1 MIKLLKR
8 YIKSQKTLFWSLFHP
23 DNIFCFNFAND
34 AEKITWDFVKKKM
47 KGYTSICE
55 LGCFNGR
62 SAFILW
68 KFFRDKKYI
77 GYDLNIFAIFLA
89 NILNFFIGSNRNFF
103 YCKNAMLSSKE
114 NCELFISIATLIY
127 FSEDE
132 LIQFINNLKNNKRFK
147 ALLMHEIFLKDD
159 NLIEIKSLVDDNLN
173 IHSINMI
180 KQKFGNKFEINTFRT
195 YYSNW
200 EKKDRISA
208 VLCIQKK

>member
-1 MIKLLKR
+1 
-8 YIKSQKTLFWSLFHP
+8 
-23 DNIFCFNFAND
+23 
-34 AEKITWDFVKKKM
+34 
-47 KGYTSICE
+47 
-55 LGCFNGR
+55 
-62 SAFILW
+62 
-68 KFFRDKKYI
+68 
-77 GYDLNIFAIFLA
+77 
-89 NILNFFIGSNRNFF
+89 
-103 YCKNAMLSSKE
+103 MLSSKE